1 MRVNDSCAKCM
12 YDRQCAKTDN
22 KEYLSKI
29 KLLLDN
35 RPENITSCELNMEFN
50 RLHEQYIG
58 KLHDFKAEKMQFN
71 DLVLSMEEDL
81 RKEIEASADPLA
93 TSIIMA
99 RIGNY
104 IDFPVL
110 GTVDSDEFLKL
121 FDNTQMRSDEI
132 NVYKSFCDQC
142 ANAKSFLLLTDN
154 CGEIVLDK
162 LMLEQ
167 LKKRFPNMELTV
179 MVRGEDVSNDATM
192 EDATYVGIDKVAN
205 VITNGRKMAGTVYEL
220 VSDEAKKAI
229 DSADII
235 LSKGQAN
242 FESFS
247 GEGRHAFY
255 TFLCK
260 CQLFTN
266 RFQVPKFTGM
276 LVEE

>member
-22 KEYLSKI
+22 KEYLFEI
-29 KLLLDN
+29 KNLLDN
-35 RPENITSCELNMEFN
+35 RPEDITSCELNMEFN

-58 KLHDFKAEKMQFN
+58 KLHDFKDEKKQFN
-71 DLVLSMEEDL
+71 DLVLSMEDDL
-81 RKEIEASADPLA
+81 RKEIEASDNSLA

-110 GTVDSDEFLKL
+110 GNVNPDEFLKL
-121 FDNTQMRSDEI
+121 FGNTQMRIDEMD
-132 NVYKSFCDQC
+132 VYKSFCDQC
-142 ANAKSFLLLTDN
+142 AKAKSFLLLTDN

-179 MVRGEDVSNDATM
+179 MVRGEDVSNDATI

-229 DSADII
+229 DNADII
-235 LSKGQAN
+235 FSKGQAN

-255 TFLCK
+255 AFLCK
-260 CQLFTN
+260 CQLFTT
-266 RFQVPKFTGM
+266 RFQVPQFTGM

>member
-22 KEYLSKI
+22 EKYLSEIK
-29 KLLLDN
+29 KLLGN
-35 RPENITSCELNMEFN
+35 RPEDITSCELNMEFN

-58 KLHDFKAEKMQFN
+58 KLHDFKAEKNQFN
-71 DLVLSMEEDL
+71 DLVLSMEDGL

-121 FDNTQMRSDEI
+121 FDNTQMRNDEI

-167 LKKRFPNMELTV
+167 VKKRFPNMELTV

>member
-22 KEYLSKI
+22 KEYLSEI
-29 KLLLDN
+29 KALLDN
-35 RPENITSCELNMEFN
+35 RPEDITSCELNMEFT
-50 RLHEQYIG
+50 RLHEKYIG
-58 KLHDFKAEKMQFN
+58 EMPNFKDEKKKFN

-81 RKEIEASADPLA
+81 RKEIEVSVDPLA

-104 IDFPVL
+104 IDFAVL
-110 GTVDSDEFLKL
+110 GNIEPEEFLKQ
-121 FDNTQMRSDEI
+121 FDDVKMRADEI
-132 NVYKSFCDQC
+132 DVYKSFCKQC
-142 ANAKSFLLLTDN
+142 QEATSFLLLTDN

-192 EDATYVGIDKVAN
+192 EDATYVGIDKVAK
-205 VITNGRKMAGTVYEL
+205 VITNGKKMAGTVYNL
-220 VSDEAKKAI
+220 VSDEAREAL
-229 DSADII
+229 DNADVI

-260 CQLFTN
+260 CQLFTT

>member
-22 KEYLSKI
+22 KEYLLEI
-29 KLLLDN
+29 KNLLDN

-50 RLHEQYIG
+50 KLHEKYIG
-58 KLHDFKAEKMQFN
+58 KLHDYKEEKQQFN
-71 DLVLSMEEDL
+71 DLVLSMEDGL
-81 RKEIEASADPLA
+81 RKEIEASADSLA

-132 NVYKSFCDQC
+132 DVYKSFCDQC

>member
-167 LKKRFPNMELTV
+167 LKKRFPNMGLTV
-179 MVRGEDVSNDATM
+179 MVRGEEVSNDATM

>member
-12 YDRQCAKTDN
+12 YDRQCAKNDN
-22 KEYLSKI
+22 KEYLSEI
-29 KLLLDN
+29 KKLLDN
-35 RPENITSCELNMEFN
+35 RPEDITSAELNMEFN
-50 RLHEQYIG
+50 RLHEKYIG
-58 KLHDFKAEKMQFN
+58 ELPDFKDEKKQFN
-71 DLVLSMEEDL
+71 DLVLSMEADL
-81 RKEIEASADPLA
+81 RKEIEASEDPLA
-93 TSIIMA
+93 TAIIMA

-110 GTVDSDEFLKL
+110 GNVDPDEFLQL
-121 FDNTQMRSDEI
+121 FDNTQMRIDELD
-132 NVYKSFCDQC
+132 VYRSFCKQC
-142 ANAKSFLLLTDN
+142 AEAKSFLLLTDN

-179 MVRGEDVSNDATM
+179 MVRGEDVSNDATL
-192 EDATYVGIDKVAN
+192 EDATYVGIDKVAK

-229 DSADII
+229 DGADVI

-255 TFLCK
+255 AFLCK
-260 CQLFTN
+260 CQLFIN

>member
-22 KEYLSKI
+22 KEYLLEI
-29 KLLLDN
+29 KKLLDN

-50 RLHEQYIG
+50 KLHEKYIG
-58 KLHDFKAEKMQFN
+58 KLNDYKEEKQQFN
-71 DLVLSMEEDL
+71 DLVLSMEDGL
-81 RKEIEASADPLA
+81 RKEIEASADSLA

-132 NVYKSFCDQC
+132 DVYKSFCDQC